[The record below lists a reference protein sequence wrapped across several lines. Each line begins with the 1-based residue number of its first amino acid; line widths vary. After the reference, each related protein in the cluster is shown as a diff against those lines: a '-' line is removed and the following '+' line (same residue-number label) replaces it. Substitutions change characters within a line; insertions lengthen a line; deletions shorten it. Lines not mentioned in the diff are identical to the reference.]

1 MKSLIMMF
9 VESSIAP
16 VELHHWL
23 LFTTKQEE
31 TGDVGTFKAIALEIF
46 TTFSSPPDIYIPA
59 RKPEKYDLELNQDR
73 LTVYFSGISQ
83 EVALLRF
90 YC

>member
-59 RKPEKYDLELNQDR
+59 RKPEMYDLELNQDR